1 MALNEN
7 PVIPGSDLLR
17 KIEFDHMPEMVQDEP
32 FQATALYQAFDADTE
47 GMQQKFMYFRFEIE
61 GDASKVQY
69 DIHGLP
75 SVELSDRIGGKCY
88 SLCVFNDP
96 DILQKVQP
104 GDHVV
109 ISGNYLTASS
119 TWGVVLKNS
128 ALMKVIKA

>member
-1 MALNEN
+1 MALNET
-7 PVIPGSDLLR
+7 PVIPGKELLR
-17 KIEFDHMPEMVQDEP
+17 KIEFEHMPEMVQDDP
-32 FQATALYQAFDADTE
+32 FQAISLYQAFDADTE
-47 GMQQKFMYFRFEIE
+47 GLQQKFMYFRFEIE
-61 GDASKVQY
+61 GDASKVQN

-75 SVELSDRIGGKCY
+75 SVELSNQIGGKCY

-96 DILQKVQP
+96 AILQKVQP

-128 ALMKVIKA
+128 ALKKVIKA